1 MFNTK
6 LSENANTNDLD
17 QRRQDL
23 YRIGAVSCIIV
34 VVLLIFAVVAF
45 LIWPFSVG
53 VVPTIEIFTLLQTDR
68 LGGLMSL
75 DPFLLLIEL
84 ITVLP
89 LLALYVA
96 LKDVN
101 ESYALIALVV
111 GLLAVVFVVP
121 TRPLAEVVWLSDHY
135 AAATT
140 EAARMQYLAAGE
152 TLLSLFNGTAWM
164 VFTVFIGLSGLISS
178 LLMLRSQHFNKTT
191 AYVGIV
197 SSLPQFGFFIPV
209 IGPLLLLV
217 TTVGGMIWYILI
229 ARTFFGLGWDK

>member
-1 MFNTK
+1 MFNSK
-6 LSENANTNDLD
+6 LPENANTNNLD
-17 QRRQDL
+17 RRWQDL

-34 VVLLIFAVVAF
+34 VILLIFAVIAF

-53 VVPTIEIFTLLQTDR
+53 VVPTTEIFTLLQTDR

-75 DPFLLLIEL
+75 DPLLLLIEL
-84 ITVLP
+84 ITILP
-89 LLALYVA
+89 LLALYAA

-101 ESYALIALVV
+101 ESFALIALVV
-111 GLLAVVFVVP
+111 GLLAVVLVVP
-121 TRPLAEVVWLSDHY
+121 ARPLAELVWLSDQY

-140 EAARMQYLAAGE
+140 EAARTQYLAAGE
-152 TLLSLFNGTAWM
+152 TLLSLFNGTGWM
-164 VFTVFIGLSGLISS
+164 VFTVFLGISGLISS

-209 IGPLLLLV
+209 VGPLLLLL
-217 TTVGGMIWYILI
+217 TTIGGMIWYILI
-229 ARTFFGLGWDK
+229 ARTFFGLGWNK